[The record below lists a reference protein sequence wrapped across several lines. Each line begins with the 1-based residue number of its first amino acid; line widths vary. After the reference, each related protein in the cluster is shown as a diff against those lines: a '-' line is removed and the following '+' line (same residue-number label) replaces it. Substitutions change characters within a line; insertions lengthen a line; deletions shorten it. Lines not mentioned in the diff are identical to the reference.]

1 MLKRL
6 LMLVLMIGLLVAVF
20 PTKSVDSSAY
30 CSCSMACSGGR
41 AVCQFNCTGNN
52 DADIDAALANCCQQA
67 EAITPIQCNN
77 N

>member
-6 LMLVLMIGLLVAVF
+6 LILVVALGSVLMIST
-20 PTKSVDSSAY
+20 TKLATAEAY

-41 AVCQFNCTGNN
+41 AVCQYNCTGNN
-52 DADIDAALANCCQQA
+52 DGDIDAAIANCCQQA